1 MRPIKAIRLAGALSL
16 LSITGCRHAPTA
28 EAKSPTATAVSN
40 EPLRLEALMD
50 QAAADAML
58 ANLEKSEAT
67 LRGPA
72 PEPVFERLEKDHHR
86 LNAVLAWSRQA

>member
-1 MRPIKAIRLAGALSL
+1 M
-16 LSITGCRHAPTA
+16 LSIPGCRHAQTV
-28 EAKSPTATAVSN
+28 EAKPPNATPVSN
-40 EPLRLEALMD
+40 EPLRTEALVD

-72 PEPVFERLEKDHHR
+72 PEPILERLEKDHQR
-86 LNAVLAWSRQA
+86 LNAVLA